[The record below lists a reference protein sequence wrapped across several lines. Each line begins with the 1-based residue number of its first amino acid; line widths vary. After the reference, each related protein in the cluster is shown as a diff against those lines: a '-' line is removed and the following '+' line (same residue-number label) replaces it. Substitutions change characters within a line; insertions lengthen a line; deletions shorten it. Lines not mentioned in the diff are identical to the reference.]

1 MWGTIAVG
9 VFGRSEDL
17 NTGLDWG
24 SQIGVQMF
32 GALVCFVWAFGAA
45 FLVLRLISP
54 HIRLR
59 VSPED
64 EHIGLNVS
72 EHGASTELVD
82 LFQAMDQHTRTGDL
96 SLRAPVEPFTEVGQ
110 IAQRYNNVLDRLE
123 HARQESEQ
131 VVGRASNAIIT
142 FSEQVDKNAMTVSD
156 GVRGLRA
163 SIEDISSSAN
173 EVARVANEAVEL
185 ASATNSTVNRLGVS
199 SAEISNI
206 TKLITSIAKQTNL
219 LALNATI
226 EAARAGESGRGF
238 AVVASAVMELS
249 KKTASATDDIREKIE
264 SIQNDTQGA
273 VSAMTRI
280 GGIIGEIDEYQ
291 RQVEKKSAATTDISQ
306 TVVVAAQESVETARN
321 ITTAAQAA
329 RESSMQSVEP
339 NSARESSS
347 ALTGL
352 EQLIQRFQPTH

>member
-1 MWGTIAVG
+1 
-9 VFGRSEDL
+9 
-17 NTGLDWG
+17 
-24 SQIGVQMF
+24 
-32 GALVCFVWAFGAA
+32 
-45 FLVLRLISP
+45 
-54 HIRLR
+54 
-59 VSPED
+59 
-64 EHIGLNVS
+64 
-72 EHGASTELVD
+72 
-82 LFQAMDQHTRTGDL
+82 
-96 SLRAPVEPFTEVGQ
+96 
-110 IAQRYNNVLDRLE
+110 
-123 HARQESEQ
+123 
-131 VVGRASNAIIT
+131 
-142 FSEQVDKNAMTVSD
+142 MTVSD

-273 VSAMTRI
+273 VAAMTRI

-329 RESSMQSVEP
+329 RESSMQSVAS
-339 NSARESSS
+339 NSSREASS